1 MFGIVRKRRVA
12 RPRQDCGRVPAEQR
26 IEREAQPSSASAAEL
41 AQILLSLSLSL
52 SRVAFQSPCN
62 ESAKTS
68 SILLHV
74 LVEVLSDIVTERRQ
88 SCLRPQFDGQLFS
101 QSAEGVGTP
110 GEGKAIENRHG
121 WS

>member
-52 SRVAFQSPCN
+52 SQYNERFQ
-62 ESAKTS
+62 
-68 SILLHV
+68 LL
-74 LVEVLSDIVTERRQ
+74 
-88 SCLRPQFDGQLFS
+88 
-101 QSAEGVGTP
+101 
-110 GEGKAIENRHG
+110 GEGAATGN
-121 WS
+121 